1 MRTVKQ
7 VRDMEI
13 DEISLVDRPANQHA
27 LVTIAKR
34 APEEEAM
41 PDYFLEDGS
50 AVDLD
55 TLEPGDVVYDEE
67 GNGFEYYEEDA
78 EEQTDKAEEAANAAG
93 VSKAFESKPSG
104 FAAEVRELLSKAAT
118 DSDRDDIISKA
129 LERIETSEM
138 VTQEAVTIAKAE
150 RTLRLE
156 REYISKAAEYNV
168 PIEPE
173 QLGPVLMRMAEG
185 VPLSYDDCAVI
196 HKALTAAGELIYEEA
211 GYVGQ
216 GDNDDDPMSRVEAFV
231 EQGIS
236 KAAGQDAVSKAQGM
250 SDYFTEH
257 PEEYEAYKY
266 AMSR

>member
-78 EEQTDKAEEAANAAG
+78 EEQTDKAANAAG

-173 QLGPVLMRMAEG
+173 QLGPVLMRAAEA
-185 VPLSYDDCAVI
+185 LSYEDCAVI

-216 GDNDDDPMSRVEAFV
+216 GDNDIDPMSRVEAFV
-231 EQGIS
+231 EQSVS
-236 KAAGQDAVSKAQGM
+236 KAAGQDAISKAQGM

-266 AMSR
+266 ATSR